1 MMRANALIAIVLIV
15 LSSTAFAYWSEK
27 IDVYAIGSDGRA
39 LKNATMDVVYQSTKC
54 GDHVVISKQT
64 DEFGM
69 AHFEF
74 VNTVDET
81 FNPAC
86 VEHSYTITAALVGLS
101 NSTIGY
107 LSNTDKKYFIKL
119 PLLQEVITVIDGE
132 GRTVSGASA
141 VFSGTSFQSDASGT
155 IYLSLPMG
163 APSEVVVGYGGV
175 SRSLKINPSDSSS
188 MTVTLPIYDLQ
199 VRLFDEFGRRIN
211 GTVSFEGNTEI
222 STSSSPALFPRFA
235 EESAGF
241 SIIASGKQKII
252 NTTITSDTIDIYF
265 DFTAPSIRDV
275 QTTLSGRNSVKITA
289 AVVDDGTY
297 ASGLTS
303 NPTLGYSLGAAN
315 DSAYTEIKM
324 YPVSANTYEATVPAG
339 GNDVRFSI
347 ITSDKQSNTNRY
359 EGTYSFGSTI
369 AVEEEEKPS
378 LQISPLHLVGVFV
391 FILVVVFVYQKIKE
405 QV

>member
-1 MMRANALIAIVLIV
+1 MVRAGT
-15 LSSTAFAYWSEK
+15 SSVFILMLLASVAFAYWSEK
-27 IDVYAIGSDGRA
+27 IDVYVIGSDGRA
-39 LKNATMDVVYQSTKC
+39 LKNATADVVYQSTKC
-54 GDHVVISKQT
+54 GDHVAISKQT

-74 VNTVDET
+74 INTVDET
-81 FNPAC
+81 FDNAC
-86 VEHSYTITAALVGLS
+86 VERSYTMTASLVGFS

-119 PLLQEVITVIDGE
+119 PLLQEVITVIDSE
-132 GRTVSGASA
+132 GRSVSGASA
-141 VFSGTSFQSDASGT
+141 VFSGTTFLSDASGT

-163 APSEVVVGYGGV
+163 APSDVVVGYGGV

-211 GTVSFEGNTEI
+211 GTVSFGGNTEI

-275 QTTLSGRNSVKITA
+275 RTTLSGRNSVKITA
-289 AVVDDGTY
+289 AVVDDGAY
-297 ASGLTS
+297 ASGLSS
-303 NPTLGYSLGAAN
+303 NPTIGYSAG
-315 DSAYTEIKM
+315 DSGYTEIKM
-324 YPVSANTYEATVPAG
+324 YPASANTYEATVPAG

-359 EGTYSFGSTI
+359 EGTYSFGGTTM
-369 AVEEEEKPS
+369 VEEETKPS

-391 FILVVVFVYQKIKE
+391 FVIVVVFIYQKIKE
-405 QV
+405 QD

>member
-1 MMRANALIAIVLIV
+1 
-15 LSSTAFAYWSEK
+15 
-27 IDVYAIGSDGRA
+27 
-39 LKNATMDVVYQSTKC
+39 
-54 GDHVVISKQT
+54 
-64 DEFGM
+64 
-69 AHFEF
+69 
-74 VNTVDET
+74 
-81 FNPAC
+81 
-86 VEHSYTITAALVGLS
+86 VERSYTMTASLVGFS

-119 PLLQEVITVIDGE
+119 PLLQEVITVIDSE
-132 GRTVSGASA
+132 GRSVSGASA
-141 VFSGTSFQSDASGT
+141 VFSGTTFLSDASGT

-163 APSEVVVGYGGV
+163 APSDVVVGYGGV

-211 GTVSFEGNTEI
+211 GTVSFGGNTEI

-275 QTTLSGRNSVKITA
+275 RTTLSGRNSVKITA
-289 AVVDDGTY
+289 AVVDDGAY
-297 ASGLTS
+297 ASGLSS
-303 NPTLGYSLGAAN
+303 NPTIGYSAG
-315 DSAYTEIKM
+315 DSGYTEIKM
-324 YPVSANTYEATVPAG
+324 YPASANTYEATVPAG

-359 EGTYSFGSTI
+359 EGTYSFGGTTM
-369 AVEEEEKPS
+369 VEEETKPS

-391 FILVVVFVYQKIKE
+391 FVIVVVFIYQKIKE
-405 QV
+405 QD

>member
-27 IDVYAIGSDGRA
+27 IDVYAIGSDGKA
-39 LKNATMDVVYQSTKC
+39 LKNATADVVYQSTKC
-54 GDHVVISKQT
+54 GDHVAISKQT

-107 LSNTDKKYFIKL
+107 LSNTDKRYFIKL

-132 GRTVSGASA
+132 GRTVSGAYA
-141 VFSGTSFQSDASGT
+141 TFSGTSFLSDASGT

-163 APSEVVVGYGGV
+163 APSDVVVGYGGV
-175 SRSLKINPSDSSS
+175 SRSLKVNPSDSSS

-211 GTVSFEGNTEI
+211 GTASFGGDTEI

-265 DFTAPSIRDV
+265 DFTSPSIRDV
-275 QTTLSGRNSVKITA
+275 QTTLSGRNSVKITTA
-289 AVVDDGTY
+289 IVDDGTY
-297 ASGLTS
+297 ASGLAS
-303 NPTLGYSLGAAN
+303 NPTLGYSAG
-315 DSAYTEIKM
+315 DSGYTEIKM
-324 YPVSANTYEATVPAG
+324 YPVSANTFEATVPAG

-347 ITSDKQSNTNRY
+347 ITSDKQGNTNRY
-359 EGTYSFGSTI
+359 EGTYSFGGTP
-369 AVEEEEKPS
+369 AVEEETNPS

-405 QV
+405 QA